1 MYVIGTAGHVDHG
14 KSTLVHALT
23 GIDPDRL
30 REEKEREMTIDLG
43 FAWLTLP
50 PPRSDGTAP
59 AQNAGPAPDSAATP
73 SAGTVVGVID
83 VPGHIDFIKN
93 MLAGIGGIDA
103 ALLIVAADEGVMP
116 QTREHLAIL
125 DLLQVPAGVVAL
137 TKTDAVTEEGWLDL
151 VEADLRET
159 LADTCLAFAPIVP
172 VSARMG
178 TGLEAL
184 KQTLADVL
192 AQVPSRLDRD
202 QPRLPIDRAFSVAGF
217 GTVVTG
223 TLSDGAFRSGEE
235 VEILPGGLKA
245 RIRGM
250 QTHKRSVELGLPGS
264 RLAINLTGVHP
275 DQLMRGMVVTRPAIL
290 RATTLVDVRLALVA
304 GGLSLRSAGA
314 VPVRSAG
321 AVPAAGAGGGTL
333 RHNQEVDFFSG
344 AAEVPARLRLLDAEE
359 LAPGSTGWAQLRL
372 QAPVALAA
380 GDRFIIRQASP
391 SVTLGG
397 GRVVNPH
404 PARRWRRFQPDLL
417 AKLEALARG
426 TPEDLLLH
434 TLSVIEPASLKS
446 LVERSGVDARSAET
460 ALASMIENRQV
471 IPLGPLQSPLA
482 ASNTPAISM
491 GGWHNLASRM
501 ENTLTDYHAQY
512 PFRPGMPREE
522 LKSRLR
528 SADPGPV
535 QGRGERWSTRLFNE
549 LVVRAA
555 AEGIL
560 QERGETLCRPDFRIT
575 FTPEYQARVD
585 GLLAAFR
592 RQPFTPPSVAESTA
606 MTGPDIISALL
617 YQEVL
622 VRLSEDVL
630 LLRETYEEMTS
641 RIVAFIKEH
650 GSMTVAQVRDQFNTS
665 RKYALAVM
673 EHLDESKITRR
684 VGDERVLRSTD
695 VGPVRSADVVPA
707 N

>member
-250 QTHKRSVELGLPGS
+250 QTHKKSVELGLPGS
-264 RLAINLTGVHP
+264 RLAVNLTGVHP
-275 DQLMRGMVVTRPAIL
+275 DQLVRGMVVARPGGV
-290 RATTLVDVRLALVA
+290 RATTMVDVRLALVA
-304 GGLSLRSAGA
+304 RGLTLAGA
-314 VPVRSAG
+314 S
-321 AVPAAGAGGGTL
+321 GGTL
-333 RHNQEVDFFSG
+333 HHNQEVDFFSG

-359 LAPGSTGWAQLRL
+359 LAPGSSGWAQLRL
-372 QAPVALAA
+372 QAPAALAP

-391 SVTLGG
+391 SMTLGG

-404 PARRWRRFQPDLL
+404 PTRRWRRFQPDVI

-434 TLSVIEPASLKS
+434 TLSAIEPASLKS
-446 LVERSGVDARSAET
+446 LVERSGVDTRSAET
-460 ALASMIENRQV
+460 ALDAMIENHRV

-501 ENTLTDYHAQY
+501 ENTLTEYHAQY

-528 SADPGPV
+528 SVDTGPV
-535 QGRGERWSTRLFNE
+535 QGRADRWSTRLFNE
-549 LVVRAA
+549 LVARGA
-555 AEGIL
+555 AEGTL
-560 QERGETLCRPDFRIT
+560 QERGEFLCRPDFHIT

-592 RQPFTPPSVAESTA
+592 REPFTPPSVAESTA
-606 MTGPDIISALL
+606 MTGPDVISALL
-617 YQEVL
+617 YQGVL

-641 RIVAFIKEH
+641 RIMAFIKEH
-650 GSMTVAQVRDQFNTS
+650 GSMTVAQVRDEFNTS

-673 EHLDESKITRR
+673 EHLDERKITRR

-695 VGPVRSADVVPA
+695 VGPMRSADVGPA
-707 N
+707 R

>member
-43 FAWLTLP
+43 FAWLALP
-50 PPRSDGTAP
+50 PPQSPGAVSAQDSGPEPDP
-59 AQNAGPAPDSAATP
+59 AALT
-73 SAGTVVGVID
+73 SAGAVVGVID

-137 TKTDAVTEEGWLDL
+137 TKIDAVTEEGWLDL

-159 LADTCLAFAPIVP
+159 VADTCLALAPIVP

-223 TLSDGAFRSGEE
+223 TLSEGAFRSGEE
-235 VEILPGGLKA
+235 VEILPGGLRA

-250 QTHKRSVELGLPGS
+250 QTHKKSVNLGLPGS
-264 RLAINLTGVHP
+264 RLAMNLTGVHP
-275 DQLMRGMVVTRPAIL
+275 DQLVRGMVVARPGSL

-304 GGLSLRSAGA
+304 RGLSLASAGA
-314 VPVRSAG
+314 
-321 AVPAAGAGGGTL
+321 GTL

-359 LAPGSTGWAQLRL
+359 LAPGSAGWAQLRL
-372 QAPVALAA
+372 QAPVVLAA

-391 SVTLGG
+391 SMTLGG

-404 PARRWRRFQPDLL
+404 PARRWRRFQPDVL
-417 AKLEALARG
+417 ARLEALARG
-426 TPEDLLLH
+426 SPEDILLH
-434 TLSVIEPASLKS
+434 TLSAIEPASLKS
-446 LVERSGVDARSAET
+446 LVERSGVDARSADA
-460 ALASMIENRQV
+460 ALAAMIENHRV
-471 IPLGPLQSPLA
+471 ILLGPLQAPLA
-482 ASNTPAISM
+482 ASNTPAITM
-491 GGWHNLASRM
+491 GGWHNLASRI
-501 ENTLTDYHAQY
+501 EDTLTEYHAQY

-528 SADPGPV
+528 NADTGPAL
-535 QGRGERWSTRLFNE
+535 GRGDRWSTRLFNE
-549 LVVRAA
+549 LVARGA

-575 FTPEYQARVD
+575 FTPEVQARVD

-592 RQPFTPPSVAESTA
+592 REPFTPPSVAESTA

-617 YQEVL
+617 YEGVL

-630 LLRETYEEMTS
+630 FLKETYEEMTS

-650 GSMTVAQVRDQFNTS
+650 GSMTVAQVRDQFSTS

-673 EHLDESKITRR
+673 EHLDERKVTRR
-684 VGDERVLRSTD
+684 VGDERVLRSAD
-695 VGPVRSADVVPA
+695 AGSVRSADAGSVRSADAGSVRSTDGSPA
-707 N
+707 R